1 MNPEHEVP
9 SRYKPG
15 TGMLLRKES
24 HTLRGMFVSMWRI
37 FTNLMVQRV
46 REVHKG
52 SSVGLLG
59 LSAHSRL
66 QDFFAGI
73 LPRTWPGLMSAS
85 VAEEIFRE
93 EGRELNLNMPM
104 IA

>member
-1 MNPEHEVP
+1 
-9 SRYKPG
+9 
-15 TGMLLRKES
+15 
-24 HTLRGMFVSMWRI
+24 MFVSMWRI
-37 FTNLMVQRV
+37 ITNLMVKRV
-46 REVHKG
+46 REVNKG

-66 QDFFAGI
+66 QDFFADI

-93 EGRELNLNMPM
+93 EGRVFNLNMPM

>member
-1 MNPEHEVP
+1 
-9 SRYKPG
+9 
-15 TGMLLRKES
+15 
-24 HTLRGMFVSMWRI
+24 
-37 FTNLMVQRV
+37 
-46 REVHKG
+46 
-52 SSVGLLG
+52 VGLLG

-85 VAEEIFRE
+85 VAEEIFKE

>member
-9 SRYKPG
+9 SRFKPG
-15 TGMLLRKES
+15 TGDVTPEGIAHLAGNVREHVADFYKPYGS
-24 HTLRGMFVSMWRI
+24 KSAGGT
-37 FTNLMVQRV
+37 QRV
-46 REVHKG
+46 IRGASWAFGAFEAAG
-52 SSVGLLG
+52 
-59 LSAHSRL
+59 
-66 QDFFAGI
+66 FFAGI

-85 VAEEIFRE
+85 VAEEIFKE

>member
-1 MNPEHEVP
+1 
-9 SRYKPG
+9 
-15 TGMLLRKES
+15 
-24 HTLRGMFVSMWRI
+24 MFVSMWRI
-37 FTNLMVQRV
+37 ITNLMVQRV
-46 REVHKG
+46 REAHKG

-85 VAEEIFRE
+85 DAVETFRE
-93 EGRELNLNMPM
+93 EGGGLNLNIPM

>member
-1 MNPEHEVP
+1 
-9 SRYKPG
+9 
-15 TGMLLRKES
+15 
-24 HTLRGMFVSMWRI
+24 
-37 FTNLMVQRV
+37 RV

-85 VAEEIFRE
+85 VAEEIFKE

>member
-15 TGMLLRKES
+15 TEMLLLKES
-24 HTLRGMFVSMWRI
+24 HTLRVMSVSMWRI
-37 FTNLMVQRV
+37 FTNPMVQRV
-46 REVHKG
+46 QEVHKG

-59 LSAHSRL
+59 LSAHLRL

-85 VAEEIFRE
+85 VAEEIFKE